1 VGQKHQAGARRG
13 LRTLITL
20 VAVALLA
27 VAGSAWAQQGQGQ
40 GKQGGQG
47 QGGMQAGQGQGGQ
60 GAGGAGR
67 GQGGVPTPR
76 ATDDDSDRPD
86 WAQGNRDLNPHAQGG
101 GPPAEAGSKKGD
113 IYGDLYIILRD
124 ENGVPVLTPEGWV
137 QPIDVDGNLIP
148 LDAEGEPVDESL
160 LQEVEFGRLSVSRS
174 PSKVSDHAL
183 DEALA
188 KLQSATTITV
198 DEAGRLVV
206 DGSTIDSPLEN
217 LALYEAIMKDGSLP
231 GVTLPA
237 DFDVTALLGA
247 AADKTGEIT
256 VDLVVYE
263 NTILG
268 INQVNPDG
276 TITYYDLSTYD
287 YDRASTFDGTVTY
300 LKDVNNDGNYV
311 EVTEPIM
318 DAVFDGTNWT
328 DTTAGGADD
337 FAQAADD
344 ARAVIEFVHDV
355 PVAP

>member
-1 VGQKHQAGARRG
+1 MRQKANVGIAKVFF
-13 LRTLITL
+13 LLIAL
-20 VAVALLA
+20 VAALAIAGGA
-27 VAGSAWAQQGQGQ
+27 VAQQGQ

-47 QGGMQAGQGQGGQ
+47 KQSDMKAGGGGQ

-67 GQGGVPTPR
+67 GQGGVPSPSE
-76 ATDDDSDRPD
+76 ADDDSDRPD
-86 WAQGNRDLNPHAQGG
+86 WAQGDRDLNPHAQGG

-124 ENGVPVLTPEGWV
+124 ENGVPSLTPEGFV
-137 QPIDVDGNLIP
+137 QPLDADGNLIP
-148 LDAEGEPVDESL
+148 LDAEGQPIDETL
-160 LQEVEFGRLSVSRS
+160 VQEVEFGRLSVSRS

-188 KLQSATTITV
+188 KLQSATTITL

-206 DGSTIDSPLEN
+206 DGSAIDSPLEN

-231 GVTLPA
+231 DVNLPA
-237 DFDVTALLGA
+237 DFDVSALLGA

-256 VDLVVYE
+256 VDLLVYE
-263 NTILG
+263 NTILA
-268 INQVNPDG
+268 INQTNPDG
-276 TITYYDLSTYD
+276 TITYYDFASYD

-300 LKDVNNDGNYV
+300 LKDADGDGTYE
-311 EVTEPIM
+311 EVTESVM
-318 DAVFDGTNWT
+318 DAVFDGENWT

-344 ARAVIEFVHDV
+344 ARAVVEFVHNV
-355 PVAP
+355 PTTP